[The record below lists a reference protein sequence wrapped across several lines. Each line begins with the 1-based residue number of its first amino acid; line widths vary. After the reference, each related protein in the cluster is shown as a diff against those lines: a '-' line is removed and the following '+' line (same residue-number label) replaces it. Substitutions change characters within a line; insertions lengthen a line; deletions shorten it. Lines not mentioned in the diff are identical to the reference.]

1 MKKRVAIWG
10 SVGVLIAAFW
20 AIFSLLVPITPADSV
35 IWMAAQMTCPLVFLG
50 MVFHFGVRVYWV
62 IFANGIIYALVGLLW
77 GCLRLTLKSV
87 LQLAESHN

>member
-1 MKKRVAIWG
+1 MNKRIAICG

-20 AIFSLLVPITPADSV
+20 AILSLTVHVTPADSV
-35 IWMAAQMTCPLVFLG
+35 TWMLAQMSCPLVFLG

-77 GCLRLTLKSV
+77 GLLRQVKSV
-87 LQLAESHN
+87 PQPAESHN